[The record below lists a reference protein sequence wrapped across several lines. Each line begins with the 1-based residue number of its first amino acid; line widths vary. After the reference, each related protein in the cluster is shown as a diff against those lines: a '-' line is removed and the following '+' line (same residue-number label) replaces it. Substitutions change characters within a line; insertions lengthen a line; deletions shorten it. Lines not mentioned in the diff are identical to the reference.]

1 MNPTNKPN
9 ANLPRHQCHQQV
21 QGISTTAAT
30 TTTSS
35 AASQQTSIV
44 PGILSQAAEE
54 IGKMSIQSAV
64 ECAERLRTAGHYDQA
79 IDILERTYRYAVTMV
94 YPINQINVPILHILW
109 QIGRTYHVASN
120 LQRAMA
126 IFEQVLL
133 QAQQLSQ
140 HDIVA
145 DCLFRLAHMKQYT
158 GDVRSAEIYY
168 RDALHVAL
176 VIHGTKYHM
185 DVATVLYNMGML
197 AHGQGDLFRAQ
208 GLYEEAIRIA
218 SNASHLPASTSSS
231 QAPGNPN
238 ADFIANALELVVQII
253 ESTTGL
259 SNGIG
264 TDERDDALLA
274 VITQHPLADEN
285 SNALWEMLANSPMP
299 SPFVSCIP
307 R

>member
-79 IDILERTYRYAVTMV
+79 IDILERTYRYAVMV

-208 GLYEEAIRIA
+208 GLYEEVIRIA
-218 SNASHLPASTSSS
+218 SNALHQPASTSSS